1 MSDYKRWISYMY
13 IYESNVKKNNVGY
26 IRVEQRGSRARIA
39 VHIKVMSISDSMKV
53 YLYTRRD
60 GIMKGIYVG
69 DITMDKNASQQAYH
83 LETEI
88 PGEVVNISDT
98 GGVIVYYSD
107 DKYFGSEWDDVNI
120 SITDFRIDEPDNM
133 ETQTDKDAESDDT
146 GESEIIQE
154 DSDSSDLIATSLEGD
169 MQDMSDY
176 QDVPAAVAEEVFVPE
191 EDVIPENMPVSEDT
205 TPATE
210 KVSASEEAPSQED
223 MPASEGM
230 HGARIMSAQER
241 TPLPENMPASE
252 DMHGAQI
259 MSVQERTPLPEDM
272 PAPEGMH
279 GARIVSASEKAPSP
293 EGIFPPEAAPE
304 LRDTSLQKENDVS
317 ERMQRA
323 EEKPEDYIRRN
334 EIEEAAKKM
343 LSSYPKMFPFE
354 NDDRIICVRIEPQDI
369 GQLPIDTWILAN
381 NSFLLQGYYSY
392 RHLMLMCTGDDVRPA
407 YLIGVPG
414 IYRGRDEYMAQM
426 FGFGL
431 FKPMRECNN
440 LRGEFGYWC
449 VSLTDIPESRKY
461 R

>member
-60 GIMKGIYVG
+60 GIMNGIYVG
-69 DITMDKNASQQAYH
+69 DITMDKNGSQQAYH

-88 PGEVVNISDT
+88 PVEVVNISDT

-107 DKYFGSEWDDVNI
+107 DKFFGSEWDDVNI

-146 GESEIIQE
+146 VESEIIQE
-154 DSDSSDLIATSLEGD
+154 DSDSTDLIATSLEGD

-191 EDVIPENMPVSEDT
+191 DAVIPENMPASEDT

-210 KVSASEEAPSQED
+210 KVSASEEAASPEG

-230 HGARIMSAQER
+230 HGARIMSESEEAPSPER
-241 TPLPENMPASE
+241 TPL
-252 DMHGAQI
+252 Q
-259 MSVQERTPLPEDM
+259 
-272 PAPEGMH
+272 
-279 GARIVSASEKAPSP
+279 K
-293 EGIFPPEAAPE
+293 EAAPE
-304 LRDTSLQKENDVS
+304 LRDTSLQKEYDVS

-323 EEKPEDYIRRN
+323 EEKPEEYIRRN

-431 FKPMRECNN
+431 FKPMRECDG

-449 VSLTDIPESRKY
+449 ISLTDIPESRKY

>member
-26 IRVEQRGSRARIA
+26 IRVEQRGSKARIA

-60 GIMKGIYVG
+60 GIMNGIYVG
-69 DITMDKNASQQAYH
+69 DIIMDKNGSQQAYH

-88 PGEVVNISDT
+88 PVDVVNISDT

-107 DKYFGSEWDDVNI
+107 DKFFGSEWDDVNI

-146 GESEIIQE
+146 VESEIIQE
-154 DSDSSDLIATSLEGD
+154 DSDSTDLIATSLEGD

-191 EDVIPENMPVSEDT
+191 DAVIPENMPVPEDTVIPENMPASEDT

-210 KVSASEEAPSQED
+210 KVSASEEAPSPEG

-230 HGARIMSAQER
+230 HGARIMSE
-241 TPLPENMPASE
+241 SE
-252 DMHGAQI
+252 
-259 MSVQERTPLPEDM
+259 E
-272 PAPEGMH
+272 
-279 GARIVSASEKAPSP
+279 APSP
-293 EGIFPPEAAPE
+293 EGMPASERMHSARIMSASEEAPSPERTPLQKEAAPE
-304 LRDTSLQKENDVS
+304 LRDTSLQKEYNVS

-354 NDDRIICVRIEPQDI
+354 NDDRIICVRIEPLVI

-431 FKPMRECNN
+431 FKPMRECDG

-449 VSLTDIPESRKY
+449 ISLTDIPESRKY

>member
-26 IRVEQRGSRARIA
+26 IRVEQRGSKARIA

-60 GIMKGIYVG
+60 GIMNGIYVG
-69 DITMDKNASQQAYH
+69 DITMDKNGSQQAYH

-88 PGEVVNISDT
+88 PADVVNISDT

-107 DKYFGSEWDDVNI
+107 DKFFGSEWDDVNI

-146 GESEIIQE
+146 VESEIIQE
-154 DSDSSDLIATSLEGD
+154 DSDSTDLIATSLEGD

-191 EDVIPENMPVSEDT
+191 DAVIPENMPVPEDAVIPENMPASEDT

-210 KVSASEEAPSQED
+210 KVSASEEAPSPEG

-230 HGARIMSAQER
+230 HGARIMSESEEA
-241 TPLPENMPASE
+241 PSPEGMPASE
-252 DMHGAQI
+252 
-259 MSVQERTPLPEDM
+259 
-272 PAPEGMH
+272 GMH
-279 GARIVSASEKAPSP
+279 SARIMSASEEAASP

-304 LRDTSLQKENDVS
+304 LRDTSLQKEYDVS

-431 FKPMRECNN
+431 FKPMRECDG

-449 VSLTDIPESRKY
+449 ISLTDIPESRKY

>member
-26 IRVEQRGSRARIA
+26 IRVEQRGSKARIA

-60 GIMKGIYVG
+60 GIMNGIYVG
-69 DITMDKNASQQAYH
+69 DITMDKNGSQQAYH

-88 PGEVVNISDT
+88 PVDVVNISDT

-107 DKYFGSEWDDVNI
+107 DKFFGSEWDDVNI

-146 GESEIIQE
+146 VESEIIQE
-154 DSDSSDLIATSLEGD
+154 DSDSTDLIATSLEGD

-191 EDVIPENMPVSEDT
+191 DAVIPENMPASEDT

-210 KVSASEEAPSQED
+210 KVSESEEAPSPEG

-230 HGARIMSAQER
+230 HSARIMSA
-241 TPLPENMPASE
+241 SE
-252 DMHGAQI
+252 EA
-259 MSVQERTPLPEDM
+259 
-272 PAPEGMH
+272 A
-279 GARIVSASEKAPSP
+279 SP

-304 LRDTSLQKENDVS
+304 LRDTSLQKEYNVS

-431 FKPMRECNN
+431 FKPMRECDG

-449 VSLTDIPESRKY
+449 ISLTDIPESRKY

>member
-60 GIMKGIYVG
+60 GIMNGIYVG
-69 DITMDKNASQQAYH
+69 DITMDKNGSQQAYH

-88 PGEVVNISDT
+88 PVEVVNISDT

-107 DKYFGSEWDDVNI
+107 DKFFGSEWDDVNI

-146 GESEIIQE
+146 VESEIIQE
-154 DSDSSDLIATSLEGD
+154 DSDSTDLIATSLEGD

-191 EDVIPENMPVSEDT
+191 DAVIPENMPVPEDAVIPENMPVPEDMHSAQIMSE
-205 TPATE
+205 
-210 KVSASEEAPSQED
+210 SEEAPS
-223 MPASEGM
+223 P
-230 HGARIMSAQER
+230 ER
-241 TPLPENMPASE
+241 TPL
-252 DMHGAQI
+252 Q
-259 MSVQERTPLPEDM
+259 
-272 PAPEGMH
+272 
-279 GARIVSASEKAPSP
+279 K
-293 EGIFPPEAAPE
+293 EAAPE
-304 LRDTSLQKENDVS
+304 LRDTSLQKEYDVS

-323 EEKPEDYIRRN
+323 EEKPEDYIRKN

-431 FKPMRECNN
+431 FKPMRECDS

>member
-39 VHIKVMSISDSMKV
+39 VHIKVMSICDSMKV

-60 GIMKGIYVG
+60 GIMNGIYVG
-69 DITMDKNASQQAYH
+69 DITMDKNGSQQAYH

-88 PGEVVNISDT
+88 PVEVVNISDT

-107 DKYFGSEWDDVNI
+107 DKFFGSEWDDVNI

-146 GESEIIQE
+146 VESEIIQE
-154 DSDSSDLIATSLEGD
+154 DSDSTDLIATSLEGD

-191 EDVIPENMPVSEDT
+191 DAVIPENMPV
-205 TPATE
+205 
-210 KVSASEEAPSQED
+210 
-223 MPASEGM
+223 
-230 HGARIMSAQER
+230 
-241 TPLPENMPASE
+241 
-252 DMHGAQI
+252 
-259 MSVQERTPLPEDM
+259 PED
-272 PAPEGMH
+272 MH
-279 GARIVSASEKAPSP
+279 GARIVSESEEAPSP
-293 EGIFPPEAAPE
+293 ERTPLQKEAAPE
-304 LRDTSLQKENDVS
+304 LRDTSLQKEYDVS

-431 FKPMRECNN
+431 FKPMRECDG

>member
-13 IYESNVKKNNVGY
+13 IYEGNVKKNNVGY
-26 IRVEQRGSRARIA
+26 IRVEQRGSKARIA

-60 GIMKGIYVG
+60 GIMNGIYVG
-69 DITMDKNASQQAYH
+69 DITMDKNGSQQAYH

-88 PGEVVNISDT
+88 PVDVVNISDT

-107 DKYFGSEWDDVNI
+107 DKFFGSEWDDVNI

-146 GESEIIQE
+146 VESEIIQE
-154 DSDSSDLIATSLEGD
+154 DSDSTDLIATSLEGD

-191 EDVIPENMPVSEDT
+191 AAVIPENMPVPEDT

-210 KVSASEEAPSQED
+210 KVSASEEAPS
-223 MPASEGM
+223 P
-230 HGARIMSAQER
+230 ER
-241 TPLPENMPASE
+241 TPL
-252 DMHGAQI
+252 Q
-259 MSVQERTPLPEDM
+259 
-272 PAPEGMH
+272 
-279 GARIVSASEKAPSP
+279 K
-293 EGIFPPEAAPE
+293 EAATK
-304 LRDTSLQKENDVS
+304 LRDTSLQKEYDVS

-431 FKPMRECNN
+431 FKPMRECDG

>member
-60 GIMKGIYVG
+60 GIMNGIYVG
-69 DITMDKNASQQAYH
+69 DITMDKNGSQQAYH

-88 PGEVVNISDT
+88 PVEVVNISDT

-107 DKYFGSEWDDVNI
+107 DKFFGSEWDDVNI

-146 GESEIIQE
+146 VESEIIQE
-154 DSDSSDLIATSLEGD
+154 DSDSTDLIATSLEGD

-191 EDVIPENMPVSEDT
+191 DAVIPENMPVPEDAVIPENMPVPEDMHSAQIMSE
-205 TPATE
+205 
-210 KVSASEEAPSQED
+210 SEEAPS
-223 MPASEGM
+223 P
-230 HGARIMSAQER
+230 ER
-241 TPLPENMPASE
+241 TPL
-252 DMHGAQI
+252 Q
-259 MSVQERTPLPEDM
+259 
-272 PAPEGMH
+272 
-279 GARIVSASEKAPSP
+279 K
-293 EGIFPPEAAPE
+293 EAAPE
-304 LRDTSLQKENDVS
+304 LRDTSLQKEYDVS

-431 FKPMRECNN
+431 FKPMRECDG

-449 VSLTDIPESRKY
+449 ISLTDIPESRKY

>member
-26 IRVEQRGSRARIA
+26 IRVEQRGSKARIA

-60 GIMKGIYVG
+60 GIMNGIYVG
-69 DITMDKNASQQAYH
+69 DITMDKNGSQQAYH

-88 PGEVVNISDT
+88 PVDVVNISDT

-107 DKYFGSEWDDVNI
+107 DKFFGSEWDDVNI

-133 ETQTDKDAESDDT
+133 ETQTDKDAESGDIV
-146 GESEIIQE
+146 ESEIIQE
-154 DSDSSDLIATSLEGD
+154 DSDSTDLIATSLEGD

-191 EDVIPENMPVSEDT
+191 DAVIPENMPASEDT

-210 KVSASEEAPSQED
+210 KVSESEEAPSPEG

-230 HGARIMSAQER
+230 HSARIMSASEEAPSPER
-241 TPLPENMPASE
+241 TPL
-252 DMHGAQI
+252 Q
-259 MSVQERTPLPEDM
+259 
-272 PAPEGMH
+272 
-279 GARIVSASEKAPSP
+279 K
-293 EGIFPPEAAPE
+293 EAAPE
-304 LRDTSLQKENDVS
+304 LRDTSLQKEYDVS

-431 FKPMRECNN
+431 FKPMRECDG

-449 VSLTDIPESRKY
+449 ISLTDIPESRKY

>member
-60 GIMKGIYVG
+60 GIMNGIYVG
-69 DITMDKNASQQAYH
+69 DITMDKNGSQQAYH

-88 PGEVVNISDT
+88 PVEVVNISDT

-107 DKYFGSEWDDVNI
+107 DKFFGSEWDDVNI

-146 GESEIIQE
+146 VESEIIQE
-154 DSDSSDLIATSLEGD
+154 DSDSTDLIATSLEGD

-191 EDVIPENMPVSEDT
+191 DAVIPENMPVPEDAVIPENMPVPEDMHSAQIMSE
-205 TPATE
+205 
-210 KVSASEEAPSQED
+210 SEEAPS
-223 MPASEGM
+223 P
-230 HGARIMSAQER
+230 ER
-241 TPLPENMPASE
+241 TPL
-252 DMHGAQI
+252 Q
-259 MSVQERTPLPEDM
+259 
-272 PAPEGMH
+272 
-279 GARIVSASEKAPSP
+279 K
-293 EGIFPPEAAPE
+293 EAAPE
-304 LRDTSLQKENDVS
+304 LRDTSLQKEYDVS

-414 IYRGRDEYMAQM
+414 LYRGRDEYMAQM

-431 FKPMRECNN
+431 FKPMRECDG

-449 VSLTDIPESRKY
+449 ISLTDIPESRKY

>member
-13 IYESNVKKNNVGY
+13 IYEGNVKKNNVGY
-26 IRVEQRGSRARIA
+26 IRVEQRGSKARIA

-60 GIMKGIYVG
+60 GIMNGIYVG
-69 DITMDKNASQQAYH
+69 DITMDKNGSQQAYH

-88 PGEVVNISDT
+88 PVDVVNISDT

-107 DKYFGSEWDDVNI
+107 DKFFGSEWDDVNI

-133 ETQTDKDAESDDT
+133 ETQTDKDAESGDIV
-146 GESEIIQE
+146 ESEIIQE
-154 DSDSSDLIATSLEGD
+154 DSDSTDLIATSLEGD

-191 EDVIPENMPVSEDT
+191 DAVIPENMPASEDT

-210 KVSASEEAPSQED
+210 KVSESEEAPSPEG

-230 HGARIMSAQER
+230 HSARIMSASEEAPSPER
-241 TPLPENMPASE
+241 TPL
-252 DMHGAQI
+252 Q
-259 MSVQERTPLPEDM
+259 
-272 PAPEGMH
+272 
-279 GARIVSASEKAPSP
+279 K
-293 EGIFPPEAAPE
+293 EAAPE
-304 LRDTSLQKENDVS
+304 LRDTSLQKEYDVS

-431 FKPMRECNN
+431 FKPMRECDG

-449 VSLTDIPESRKY
+449 ISLTDIPESRKY

>member
-26 IRVEQRGSRARIA
+26 IRVEQRGSKARIA

-60 GIMKGIYVG
+60 GIMNGIYVG
-69 DITMDKNASQQAYH
+69 DITMDKNGSQQAYH

-88 PGEVVNISDT
+88 PVDVVNISDT

-107 DKYFGSEWDDVNI
+107 DKFFGSEWDDVNI

-146 GESEIIQE
+146 VESEIIQE
-154 DSDSSDLIATSLEGD
+154 DSDSTDLIATSLEGD

-191 EDVIPENMPVSEDT
+191 DAVIPENMPVPEDAVIPENMPVPEDT

-210 KVSASEEAPSQED
+210 KVSASEEAPSPEG

-230 HGARIMSAQER
+230 HSARIMSASEEAPSPER
-241 TPLPENMPASE
+241 TPL
-252 DMHGAQI
+252 Q
-259 MSVQERTPLPEDM
+259 
-272 PAPEGMH
+272 
-279 GARIVSASEKAPSP
+279 K
-293 EGIFPPEAAPE
+293 EAAPE
-304 LRDTSLQKENDVS
+304 LRDTSLQKEYDVS

-431 FKPMRECNN
+431 FKPMRECDG

-449 VSLTDIPESRKY
+449 ISLTDIPESRKY